1 MSSQRCGAR
10 PPDIVVRFFTDYGGT
25 PFIGTA
31 QRGISAAGWPASLT
45 VPSDGLQ
52 PCTVAWRGSCL
63 VIGQGWIEG
72 LTCDRMRRSELLNAT
87 NRVAT
92 TEDDNVIAHRLAR
105 PRALFAISA
114 FVLATI
120 LISAIVLTDEVAGG
134 NVLRDDLV
142 VAGWVQA
149 VTVPG
154 VGRIVGLLNWLGSTW
169 PLAGLT
175 VMIAVALAARRR
187 WAEALLLLPALAVY
201 AVNWLLKDVA
211 RSPRPTEDYVRI
223 SDPSAGF
230 GFPSGHTM
238 AMVVVAGLLIYVA
251 WRVIERPLVRMGV
264 QASVV
269 LLVAAMGFSRVYSG
283 AHWPSDVLGGVLWGS
298 FYTALIVVAFHL
310 WATRRQETATGG

>member
-1 MSSQRCGAR
+1 MIAR
-10 PPDIVVRFFTDYGGT
+10 
-25 PFIGTA
+25 
-31 QRGISAAGWPASLT
+31 
-45 VPSDGLQ
+45 
-52 PCTVAWRGSCL
+52 
-63 VIGQGWIEG
+63 
-72 LTCDRMRRSELLNAT
+72 
-87 NRVAT
+87 
-92 TEDDNVIAHRLAR
+92 RLAR
-105 PRALFAISA
+105 PGVLFAISA
-114 FVLATI
+114 FMLATI
-120 LISAIVLTDEVAGG
+120 LLAAIILTDEVAGG

-154 VGRIVGLLNWLGSTW
+154 VGRAVSLLNWLGSTW

-175 VMIAVALAARRR
+175 TTIAFALAARRR
-187 WAEALLLLPALAVY
+187 WAEALLLLPALAAY

-251 WRVIERPLVRMGV
+251 WRIVERPLVRMSV

-269 LLVAAMGFSRVYSG
+269 LLVAGMGFSRVYSG
-283 AHWPSDVLGGVLWGS
+283 AHWPSDVLGGLLWGS
-298 FYTALIVVAFHL
+298 FYTALIVAVFHY
-310 WATRRQETATGG
+310 WATRRQATENGG

>member
-1 MSSQRCGAR
+1 
-10 PPDIVVRFFTDYGGT
+10 
-25 PFIGTA
+25 
-31 QRGISAAGWPASLT
+31 
-45 VPSDGLQ
+45 
-52 PCTVAWRGSCL
+52 
-63 VIGQGWIEG
+63 
-72 LTCDRMRRSELLNAT
+72 MRRKVPANASE
-87 NRVAT
+87 RVAT
-92 TEDDNVIAHRLAR
+92 TEDDNVIARQIAR
-105 PRALFAISA
+105 PGALFAMSV
-114 FVLATI
+114 VLLAAI
-120 LISAIVLTDEVAGG
+120 LLAAIILTDEAAGG

-142 VAGWVQA
+142 VASWVQA

-154 VGRIVGLLNWLGSTW
+154 VGRTVGLLNWLGSTW

-175 VMIAVALAARRR
+175 ATIALALAARRR
-187 WAEALLLLPALAVY
+187 WAEALLVLPALAVY

-269 LLVAAMGFSRVYSG
+269 VLAVGMGFSRIYSG
-283 AHWPSDVLGGVLWGS
+283 AHWPSDVLGGVLWGTL
-298 FYTALIVVAFHL
+298 YTALIVVAFHL
-310 WATRRQETATGG
+310 WATRRQGSATGG